1 MRTTNMNW
9 RALRRLLPASAAA
22 LASLALLL
30 GQATSSRADDEIRIG
45 NTMPYSGP
53 APAYGIIGK
62 TIAAYFGKV
71 NAEGGVNG
79 RKINFI
85 SYDDGYNPQKAVEQ
99 TKKLVEEDKVL
110 FIFAGLGTATS
121 AATRPYLNSNKV
133 PQLFVA
139 SGASMWD
146 QPHDFPWTFGFQP
159 SYQTEAHIYAQYIL
173 EKHPNGGKVAILYQD
188 DDFGKD
194 YIKGL
199 TDGLGG
205 KIPIVAQATYK
216 VTDTNLN
223 AQIASLKASGANIFL
238 NVTTPKFAAM
248 AIRRVAEVGWK
259 PEHFLTT
266 VSESVAAVL
275 QPAGLQNAEGIFSAG
290 YTWEGDDPD
299 ATNDPAFRGWAAFME
314 HYLPDGSTSNSLTV
328 NGYAIANLMV
338 GVLEDC
344 GDDLSRDNILKQATT
359 LR

>member
-99 TKKLVEEDKVL
+99 TKKLVEEDNVL

-146 QPHDFPWTFGFQP
+146 QPLEFPWTFGFQP
-159 SYQTEAHIYAQYIL
+159 SYQT
-173 EKHPNGGKVAILYQD
+173 
-188 DDFGKD
+188 
-194 YIKGL
+194 
-199 TDGLGG
+199 
-205 KIPIVAQATYK
+205 
-216 VTDTNLN
+216 TDTSLN
-223 AQIASLKASGANIFL
+223 QQIATLRASGADIL
-238 NVTTPKFAAM
+238 LDVTTPKFATM
-248 AIRRVAEVGWK
+248 AIRRVADLGWK
-259 PEHFLTT
+259 PEHFISQ

-290 YTWEGDDPD
+290 FTLEEDDPE
-299 ATNDPAFRGWAAFME
+299 AASDPAFR
-314 HYLPDGSTSNSLTV
+314 
-328 NGYAIANLMV
+328 
-338 GVLEDC
+338 
-344 GDDLSRDNILKQATT
+344 
-359 LR
+359 